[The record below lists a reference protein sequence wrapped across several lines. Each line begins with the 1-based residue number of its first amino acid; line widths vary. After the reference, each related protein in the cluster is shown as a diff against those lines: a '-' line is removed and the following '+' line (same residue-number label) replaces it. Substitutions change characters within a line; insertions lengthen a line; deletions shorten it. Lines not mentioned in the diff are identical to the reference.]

1 MSATPTTAAGSRVN
15 YLRVSVTDRCNFRC
29 QYCMPPEGVPALRH
43 EDILRYEELL
53 RIARLALRL
62 GVDKIRVTGGEPLVR
77 KGIVEFVRSL
87 AGLDGVRDLGMT
99 TNGSLLPR
107 FARPLRDAGLG
118 RVNVSLDTLR
128 PDRFRDLTRG
138 GRLEDTLEGIRE
150 AVCAGLAPVKLNVV
164 LLRGFNDDEVT
175 DFAELACREDIQV
188 RFIEF
193 MPVGEAG
200 NQRGAGERSVPNG
213 EVMAAL
219 KARYAL
225 EGPEEDPGDAST
237 ARTYRLPGGRGKLG
251 FISPLSN
258 HFCAWCN
265 RLRLTPDG
273 RLRACLLHDGDVGL
287 REMLRGGASDDDILG
302 ALREAVAHKH
312 RIVDGFRAGRFTRKC
327 TSGMSRIGG

>member
-1 MSATPTTAAGSRVN
+1 MSSTPTASAGPRVN

-43 EDILRYEELL
+43 EDVLRYEEIL

-62 GVDKIRVTGGEPLVR
+62 GVDKFRVTGGEPLVR
-77 KGIVEFVRSL
+77 KGIVGFVQSL
-87 AGLDGVRDLGMT
+87 GEVGGVRDLGMT
-99 TNGSLLPR
+99 TNGALLAR
-107 FARPLRDAGLG
+107 FAGPLRDAGLR

-128 PDRFRDLTRG
+128 PERFRDLTRG
-138 GRLEDTLEGIRE
+138 GRLEDTLEGVRE
-150 AVCAGLAPVKLNVV
+150 AARAGLVPVKLNVV
-164 LLRGFNDDEVT
+164 LLRGFNDDEVP
-175 DFAELACREDIQV
+175 DFAALACREDVQV

-213 EVMAAL
+213 EVMAAIA
-219 KARYAL
+219 ARYAL
-225 EGPEEDPGDAST
+225 EGPEEGPGDTST
-237 ARTYRLPGGRGKLG
+237 ARTYRLPGGRGKVG
-251 FISPLSN
+251 FISPLSS

-273 RLRACLLHDGDVGL
+273 RLRACLLHDGDIDL
-287 REMLRGGASDDDILG
+287 RALLRGGASDDGLLA

-312 RIVDGFRAGRFTRKC
+312 RIVDGFRAGSCLRKC
-327 TSGMSRIGG
+327 TSSMSRIGG